1 VFFKSLSL
9 LRFDILEASSSEIL
23 RLMERELFPVIH
35 TVLPLGEIREG
46 HRILEERLAFGRVVL
61 TPW

>member
-1 VFFKSLSL
+1 MGS
-9 LRFDILEASSSEIL
+9 RSELFEIF
-23 RLMERELFPVIH
+23 RLMEREELAPVIH